1 MKFSEFLASKVDA
14 KAIVKIMWP
23 ERNKSA
29 TGNPADFKTEMS
41 IMNANVFD
49 FLVTQHDKSIINYD
63 VIVWLT
69 MSDVTML

>member
-69 MSDVTML
+69 KSDVTML